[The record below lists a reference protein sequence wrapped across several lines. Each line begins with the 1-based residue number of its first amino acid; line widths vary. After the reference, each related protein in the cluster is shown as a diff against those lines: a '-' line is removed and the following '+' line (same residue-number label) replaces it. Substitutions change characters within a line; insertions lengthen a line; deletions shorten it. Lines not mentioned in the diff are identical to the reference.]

1 MVEYGLIVAEM
12 GLATMQT
19 LTSSAE
25 LWLSRVNWKVV
36 GYVALAL
43 IALRIVTWAVK
54 SR

>member
-1 MVEYGLIVAEM
+1 MVEYGILVAEM

-19 LTSSAE
+19 FTSSAE

-36 GYVALAL
+36 GYIALAL
-43 IALRIVTWAVK
+43 IALRIVTWTVR